1 METII
6 TILII
11 LIPIIFKV
19 IEKKL
24 DNAAKTQTSDSEQP
38 IEDWAETLRR
48 HIEAQQNMAQA
59 QEPVKTAEPVVE
71 TPVKVTVEKKTPVKK
86 APIRVQLETDERKRE
101 KIDVKKLI
109 VYSEIM
115 KPKYA
120 E

>member
-11 LIPIIFKV
+11 LIPIIFKA
-19 IEKKL
+19 IGKKL
-24 DNAAKTQTSDSEQP
+24 EDAAKTQTSDSEQP
-38 IEDWAETLRR
+38 VEDWAETLRR
-48 HIEAQQNMAQA
+48 HVEAQQKMA
-59 QEPVKTAEPVVE
+59 QEPVRTAEPVVE

-86 APIRVQLETDERKRE
+86 APVRVQLEKDERKRE